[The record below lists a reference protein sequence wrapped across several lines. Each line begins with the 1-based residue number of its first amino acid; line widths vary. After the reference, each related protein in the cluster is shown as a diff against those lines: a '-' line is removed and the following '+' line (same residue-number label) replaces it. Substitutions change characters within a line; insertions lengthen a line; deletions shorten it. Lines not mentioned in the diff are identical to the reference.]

1 LSQSVSFILPVRDM
15 ERQLRDRVQMILE
28 VLEEL
33 TGSFDVMIVDYGSQD
48 ETVEVAWDLVRTF
61 PQVDFMQAADG
72 ADQLGAIE
80 AGLRETKGE
89 VVFVHDP
96 SQPFGA
102 SSIRSL
108 WQLRNDDDLVMA
120 QSRSVDRAASRVVPM
135 PISRRRRVSASSSI
149 QMIRRQAVEPVRTA
163 TVTTNTTVDRLTRTD
178 LLEESPE
185 NVRLP
190 KLLAKLRLMGVPMTF
205 GTDTSNSK

>member
-1 LSQSVSFILPVRDM
+1 
-15 ERQLRDRVQMILE
+15 
-28 VLEEL
+28 
-33 TGSFDVMIVDYGSQD
+33 
-48 ETVEVAWDLVRTF
+48 
-61 PQVDFMQAADG
+61 
-72 ADQLGAIE
+72 
-80 AGLRETKGE
+80 